1 MVEVR
6 ISARN
11 APSGY
16 TGHRRHQP
24 LTSAHCQDAHL
35 IKRRDRAGATKLPPF
50 TEDRFIHSIHRNSI
64 SFFVEVKKPTTGGL
78 IPTPPTRDHQTK
90 KAAGRP
96 TIWNGGG
103 VTSVGGKQARIREG
117 GERWLAPS
125 PVRFMNFSMG
135 TEPGEKPDIR
145 CRVST
150 DKYVLLL
157 NLN

>member
-1 MVEVR
+1 ME
-6 ISARN
+6 
-11 APSGY
+11 
-16 TGHRRHQP
+16 RRRG
-24 LTSAHCQDAHL
+24 DVG
-35 IKRRDRAGATKLPPF
+35 RW
-50 TEDRFIHSIHRNSI
+50 
-64 SFFVEVKKPTTGGL
+64 
-78 IPTPPTRDHQTK
+78 
-90 KAAGRP
+90 KASKDKG
-96 TIWNGGG
+96 
-103 VTSVGGKQARIREG
+103 G